1 MTQNRFKEVHDI
13 SYNLITIQEQ
23 LFEIKFEKYGTF
35 PHFTGFFF
43 SFFGLWAWPKS
54 YLYRSGIGLILSG
67 TVGVFVVIRAGVR
80 GESGYH

>member
-35 PHFTGFFF
+35 PHFTGVF
-43 SFFGLWAWPKS
+43 SFLVCGCGLNRIS
-54 YLYRSGIGLILSG
+54 
-67 TVGVFVVIRAGVR
+67 TVA
-80 GESGYH
+80 ESGSFLVAP